1 MAKGLKNIIH
11 NCKEAT
17 KLSLKREEQGL
28 SLKERMQLRIHL
40 FFCDACKN
48 FVKQSALINIAV
60 KNLKERINQP
70 PGQQLS
76 APAKER
82 MQARLNELK

>member
-17 KLSLKREEQGL
+17 KLSLKREEQRL
-28 SLKERMQLRIHL
+28 SVKERMQLRIHL
-40 FFCDACKN
+40 LFCDACKN
-48 FVKQSALINIAV
+48 FVKQSALINTAF
-60 KNLKERINQP
+60 KSFKERIKQVP
-70 PGQQLS
+70 PEELP
-76 APAKER
+76 AAAKER